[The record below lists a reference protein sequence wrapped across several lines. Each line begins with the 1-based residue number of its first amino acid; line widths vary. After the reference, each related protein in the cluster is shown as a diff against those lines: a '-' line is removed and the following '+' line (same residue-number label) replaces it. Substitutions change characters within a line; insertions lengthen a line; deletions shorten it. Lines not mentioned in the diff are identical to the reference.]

1 MTPYLNRF
9 REKLLQ
15 NKSRKLNGKQKN
27 CHYPKYRGINFVF
40 KFIISQIFRTCIM
53 SNKVLA
59 ENNYPINH
67 IHIFREGLT
76 EFAVCTPSDKWC
88 WKTFLDCGIT
98 EYPIL
103 KFIAIYKS
111 NCGRPPTIKLYTKQE
126 LVS

>member
-1 MTPYLNRF
+1 
-9 REKLLQ
+9 
-15 NKSRKLNGKQKN
+15 
-27 CHYPKYRGINFVF
+27 
-40 KFIISQIFRTCIM
+40 M
-53 SNKVLA
+53 SNKVLV
-59 ENNYPINH
+59 ENNYPNNH

-76 EFAVCTPSDKWC
+76 EFAVCTPSEKWC